1 MERFFA
7 KLGHSEEP
15 VYVRNIQGNLE
26 SHTHVQGK
34 THAQKIFE
42 RTLNFHL
49 RVIPKLNTSLDKSW
63 NTPVESQSAKTGRG
77 GDSVCCLA
85 PGIQGIS
92 VKTLAKH
99 RIRTDFSNHNT
110 QVVQTLKIVKVTKQI
125 DFYSFQ

>member
-63 NTPVESQSAKTGRG
+63 NTPVESQSAKTGRDIRWVFFG
-77 GDSVCCLA
+77 GGVL
-85 PGIQGIS
+85 
-92 VKTLAKH
+92 
-99 RIRTDFSNHNT
+99 F
-110 QVVQTLKIVKVTKQI
+110 
-125 DFYSFQ
+125 